1 MMVLP
6 KELETE
12 IKEKLRH
19 VSKPFDLIPIWKLAG
34 KNMHPIDARDCFSCY
49 RRYENPPEAFF
60 EHLTSFSVE
69 EKEWRHRLDEST
81 DPQEIIELSKKLEM
95 DMDIETAEI
104 LADCNRSTIE
114 LREENGSGDVV
125 QEIEEMLVKWMATRD
140 KKEFIAIG
148 LQLDSDATEEEM
160 AELFD
165 KLRDG
170 HLKGNF
176 KAAE

>member
-60 EHLTSFSVE
+60 EHLTSLSVE

-81 DPQEIIELSKKLEM
+81 DPQEIIELGKKFEM
-95 DMDIETAEI
+95 DLDMEDAEF
-104 LADCNRSTIE
+104 LADCHRKTIE

-125 QEIEEMLVKWMATRD
+125 QEIEEMLVKWMGTTD
-140 KKEFIAIG
+140 KQEFINIG
-148 LQLDSDATEEEM
+148 FQLDSDATEEEM

-165 KLRDG
+165 QLRTG
-170 HLKGNF
+170 H
-176 KAAE
+176 

>member
-60 EHLTSFSVE
+60 EHLTRFSVE
-69 EKEWRHRLDEST
+69 EIEWQHRLDEST
-81 DPQEIIELSKKLEM
+81 DPQEIIKLGKKFEM
-95 DMDIETAEI
+95 DIDMETAEI
-104 LADCNRSTIE
+104 LAGCHSRIIE
-114 LREENGSGDVV
+114 RRKEDGRANAV
-125 QEIEEMLVKWMATRD
+125 QETEEMLVKWMGTTD
-140 KKEFIAIG
+140 KQEFINIG
-148 LQLDSDATEEEM
+148 LQLDSDSTEEEM

-165 KLRDG
+165 KLRTG
-170 HLKGNF
+170 H
-176 KAAE
+176 